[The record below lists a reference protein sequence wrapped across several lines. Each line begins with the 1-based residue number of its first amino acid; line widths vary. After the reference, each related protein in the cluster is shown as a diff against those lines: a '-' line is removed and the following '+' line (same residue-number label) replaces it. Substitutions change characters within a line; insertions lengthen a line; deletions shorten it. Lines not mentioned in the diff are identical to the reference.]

1 MTRPVTSVT
10 FLGGTGTVTG
20 SRFLVEAGDAR
31 VLVDCG
37 LYQGPRELR
46 QRNWDAFPVD
56 PSSID
61 AVLVTHAHIDHCG
74 YLPVLVR
81 DGFRGAIH
89 ATTSTGALLE
99 IVLPDSGRLHEEEAA
114 HAARHHWSRHDPPLP
129 LYTEEDA
136 LRALERVVPAGFGV
150 PVDVADGVSAMFR
163 PAGHILGSAAV
174 EVRTPTATVVFSGD
188 LGRDEHPLLA
198 PPQPP
203 PTADL
208 LVVESTYGDR
218 LHEDPAMLVDR
229 LAEAVSNTMRRGG
242 TVVVPAFAVDRT
254 EIVLDALDGLT
265 ASGALPRVPVF
276 VDSPMA
282 LATLEVYRRA
292 IAAGAADLR
301 PDLDGWTLEHLDL
314 RPARTVEE
322 SKAIDAGSYPA
333 IVVSA
338 SGMAAGGRVL
348 HHLARWLP
356 DPRATVLIVG
366 FQAAGTRGRQL
377 QDGARSVKLLG
388 GYVPVRAQVV
398 DVSGMSAHADRDEL
412 LRWVDASSEPPT
424 TVFVVHGEP
433 AASSSLA
440 DRIGSKLDL
449 TAVAPEAGERVLV
462 VRAR

>member
-1 MTRPVTSVT
+1 MTRPLTTVT
-10 FLGGTGTVTG
+10 FLGGAGTVTG
-20 SRFLVEAGDAR
+20 SRFLVDAGDAR

-37 LYQGPRELR
+37 LYQGPRDLR

-56 PSSID
+56 PASID

-81 DGFRGAIH
+81 DGFRGAVC
-89 ATTSTGALLE
+89 ATASTRALLE

-129 LYTEEDA
+129 LYTEADA
-136 LRALERVVPAGFGV
+136 LAAVECVVPVAFGAV
-150 PVDVADGVSAMFR
+150 VDLVDGVSAIFR

-174 EVRTPTATVVFSGD
+174 EVRTPTANVVFSGD
-188 LGRDEHPLLA
+188 LGRDEHPLLL

-203 PTADL
+203 PAADL

-218 LHEDPAMLVDR
+218 VHEAAAEVAGR
-229 LAEAVSNTMRRGG
+229 LAEAISATMRRGG

-254 EIVLDALDGLT
+254 EIVLDALEELT
-265 ASGALPRVPVF
+265 ASGAIPHVPVY

-282 LATLEVYRRA
+282 LATLAVYRQA
-292 IAAGAADLR
+292 IADGAADLR
-301 PDLDGWTLEHLDL
+301 PELAGWGLEHLDL
-314 RPARTVEE
+314 RAARTVEE
-322 SKAIDAGSYPA
+322 SKAIDRGSYPA

-356 DPRATVLIVG
+356 DPRAAVLIVG

-377 QDGARSVKLLG
+377 QDGSRSVKLLG
-388 GYVPVRAQVV
+388 SYVPVRAQVV
-398 DVSGMSAHADRDEL
+398 DASGMSAHADRDEL
-412 LRWVDASSEPPT
+412 VRWVDASPEPPG
-424 TVFVVHGEP
+424 TVLVVHGEP
-433 AASSSLA
+433 AASQSLA
-440 DRIGSKLDL
+440 DRLGSKLDV
-449 TAVAPEAGERVLV
+449 TAVVPETGERVLV
-462 VRAR
+462 VRR

>member
-1 MTRPVTSVT
+1 MAHPVTAVT
-10 FLGGTGTVTG
+10 FLGGAGTVTG
-20 SRFLVEAGDAR
+20 SRFLVEAGDAS

-37 LYQGPRELR
+37 LYQGPRDLR
-46 QRNWDAFPVD
+46 QRNWEAFPVD
-56 PSSID
+56 PASLD

-81 DGFRGAIH
+81 DGFRGLVR
-89 ATTSTGALLE
+89 ATASTGGLLE

-129 LYTEEDA
+129 LYTEADA
-136 LRALERVVPAGFGV
+136 LAALERVVPVAFGTAV
-150 PVDVADGVSAMFR
+150 EVAEGVTATFR
-163 PAGHILGSAAV
+163 PAGHILGSACI
-174 EVRTPTATVVFSGD
+174 EVHTPTATIVFSGD
-188 LGRDEHPLLA
+188 LGRDEHPLLL

-218 LHEDPAMLVDR
+218 VHEAPEAIVHR
-229 LAEAVSNTMRRGG
+229 LAEAVSATMRRGG

-254 EIVLDALDGLT
+254 EIVLDALNDLT
-265 ASGALPRVPVF
+265 ASGAVPRVPVF

-282 LATLEVYRRA
+282 LATLDVYRRA
-292 IAAGAADLR
+292 IADGAADLR
-301 PDLDGWTLEHLDL
+301 TDLRGWALEHLDL

-356 DPRATVLIVG
+356 DPRSTVLVVG

-388 GYVPVRAQVV
+388 SYVPVRAQVV

-412 LRWVDASSEPPT
+412 VRWVDASPAPPAT
-424 TVFVVHGEP
+424 AFVVHGEP
-433 AASSSLA
+433 EASDALAA
-440 DRIGSKLDL
+440 RIGDELDV
-449 TAVAPEAGERVLV
+449 TAVTPEVGERVLV
-462 VRAR
+462 VRAS